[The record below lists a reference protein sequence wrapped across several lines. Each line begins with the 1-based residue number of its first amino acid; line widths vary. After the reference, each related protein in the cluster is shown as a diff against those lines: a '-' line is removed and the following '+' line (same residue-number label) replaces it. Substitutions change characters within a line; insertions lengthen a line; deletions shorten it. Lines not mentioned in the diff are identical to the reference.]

1 VLYGTVNN
9 VVNLSIL
16 DVLRDGSK
24 NLIQEKILKLKKKKR
39 IMKKKRFKET

>member
-1 VLYGTVNN
+1 MLYGTVNN

-39 IMKKKRFKET
+39 ITKKKRFKET

>member
-1 VLYGTVNN
+1 MLYGTVNN